1 MRHLSYLIA
10 LLSFCALPSTIT
22 AQTQADFSDDIIA
35 TYTDMI
41 AAKPQSADLYVSRA
55 TEYISRGL
63 LMPAAEDLRTA
74 LTLCNKSDKPLRF
87 EILVRLADIEERRFD
102 YASALSRLNEAVEL
116 YPEVPS
122 VINSRAKL
130 ETTMGNYDAARA
142 DYMRLRKINPRNITP
157 FFGLA
162 KIAALQNDSET
173 AHSYINQ
180 AYGLLPNAS
189 STYIGHGE
197 VLEILGR
204 KNEAIAQYINALA
217 TGDAE
222 SGNAL
227 HKLESLSQENFP
239 EVKEAFDKAIQKAP
253 TAGMLYYFR
262 GALSQAH
269 NRHSEAIRDFDHINN
284 SGPFAGGALNET
296 IAESLIAL
304 NRPAEAKELLG
315 TTSPRF
321 RDAVWHNTMSQA
333 MLDLN
338 MADSAMVE
346 ADKALRLSPDM
357 ADAMISRSR
366 ALISL
371 GDKPG
376 ALAAISEAILTNPNI
391 PEAYFIKAS
400 LMANPES
407 TLRELLEL
415 DCSPTDPSS
424 LRGFA
429 LLALKQEDQADGW
442 IGGITLHGNDS
453 DGSASY
459 IAACYYAQRG
469 DKDKSSKYLE
479 RAKAAG
485 YDNPRSITT
494 DTTPYISLN
503 NLPD

>member
-1 MRHLSYLIA
+1 MRHLSHLIA
-10 LLSFCALPSTIT
+10 LMGLCALPFAAS
-22 AQTQADFSDDIIA
+22 AQTQADISDDIIA
-35 TYTDMI
+35 TYTEMI
-41 AAKPQSADLYVSRA
+41 AAKPQSADLYLSRA
-55 TEYISRGL
+55 TEYLSRGL
-63 LMPAAEDLRTA
+63 LIPAADDLRSA
-74 LTLCNKSDKPLRF
+74 LNLSNKGDKPLRF
-87 EILVRLADIEERRFD
+87 EILTRLADIEEQQFD
-102 YASALSRLNEAVEL
+102 YANALTRLNEAVEL
-116 YPEVPS
+116 FPEVPS

-130 ETTMGNYDAARA
+130 QTTMGNYDAARA
-142 DYMRLRKINPRNITP
+142 DFMRLRKLTPRSIAP

-162 KIAALQNDSET
+162 KLSALQNDSET

-189 STYIGHGE
+189 ATYIGHAE

-227 HKLESLSQENFP
+227 HKLESLSREDFP
-239 EVKEAFDKAIQKAP
+239 EVKQAFDQAIQKAP

-269 NRHSEAIRDFDHINN
+269 NRHTEALRDFDHINN
-284 SGPFAGGALNET
+284 SGPFAGGALNQT

-304 NRPAEAKELLG
+304 NRPADAKKLLMEA
-315 TTSPRF
+315 SPRY
-321 RDAVWHNTMSQA
+321 RDATWHNTMSQA

-338 MADSAMVE
+338 MADSAVVE

-366 ALISL
+366 ALTSL
-371 GDKPG
+371 GDKQG

-400 LMANPES
+400 LMANPEPA
-407 TLRELLEL
+407 LRELLEL
-415 DCSPTDPSS
+415 ESSPTDPSS

-429 LLALKQEDQADGW
+429 LLALNQEQQADGW

-453 DGSASY
+453 DGMASY

-469 DKDKSSKYLE
+469 DKAKSQKFLDS
-479 RAKAAG
+479 AKAAG

-494 DTTPYISLN
+494 DNTPYISLN
-503 NLPD
+503 NLSR